1 MADITM
7 PKMGF
12 DMTEGT
18 IVRWLKQVGDEVKK
32 GEPIAEIETDKVT
45 IEIEAFSGGTLS
57 KIVAEE
63 GAVVPV
69 GGTIAVLGGNGADG
83 ADTAAADAAPSATGA
98 NSEQNTSPL
107 QAERPGAVASGAA
120 TPDQEVGTVTASD
133 AAKQTEAAADNA
145 GGATP
150 QPSTGTGAVPS
161 KQGVEADA
169 EPSPGY
175 GSDVTVEEEA
185 TGQPKPTDG
194 AATGAQTDGGHTPA
208 SPVAKR
214 LARENNVN
222 IAQITGSGPGGRI
235 VRRDVE
241 QFVSSGG
248 AAQQAGTPAPTQ
260 TAPAQS
266 QPAAQPQPA
275 PAPAQPA
282 VQPAPAQAQPA
293 VQPAPAQ
300 AQQAQPAPAQP
311 QAGTR
316 REPMSRLRQTIAR
329 RLVQSKGPVPHFYV
343 TTEIDMGAVVEL
355 RKQLNASGDVK
366 ITINDLVVKA
376 AAIAMKKFPVLNA
389 SFAEDAILY
398 HDYVHVSI
406 AVATDNGLLAPAV
419 TDVDKK
425 SLGTIST
432 EAKELISR
440 TRSGKAT
447 PDELQRGTFSVS
459 NLGMYPVDSFVA
471 IINPPQAAIIAVGA
485 IAEQPVVRD
494 GQIVVGQIMKATISI
509 DHRVSDGAV
518 GAEYMQELKRLLEN
532 PMLILL

>member
-1 MADITM
+1 
-7 PKMGF
+7 
-12 DMTEGT
+12 
-18 IVRWLKQVGDEVKK
+18 
-32 GEPIAEIETDKVT
+32 
-45 IEIEAFSGGTLS
+45 
-57 KIVAEE
+57 
-63 GAVVPV
+63 
-69 GGTIAVLGGNGADG
+69 
-83 ADTAAADAAPSATGA
+83 
-98 NSEQNTSPL
+98 
-107 QAERPGAVASGAA
+107 
-120 TPDQEVGTVTASD
+120 
-133 AAKQTEAAADNA
+133 
-145 GGATP
+145 
-150 QPSTGTGAVPS
+150 
-161 KQGVEADA
+161 
-169 EPSPGY
+169 
-175 GSDVTVEEEA
+175 
-185 TGQPKPTDG
+185 
-194 AATGAQTDGGHTPA
+194 
-208 SPVAKR
+208 
-214 LARENNVN
+214 
-222 IAQITGSGPGGRI
+222 
-235 VRRDVE
+235 
-241 QFVSSGG
+241 
-248 AAQQAGTPAPTQ
+248 
-260 TAPAQS
+260 
-266 QPAAQPQPA
+266 
-275 PAPAQPA
+275 
-282 VQPAPAQAQPA
+282 
-293 VQPAPAQ
+293 
-300 AQQAQPAPAQP
+300 
-311 QAGTR
+311 
-316 REPMSRLRQTIAR
+316 MSRLRQTIAR